1 MGKSGA
7 KSLPK
12 SQPRR
17 APSNSSK
24 RFVGLGVGIN
34 FPPPFSQVQYE
45 SIILIKIMP
54 QAQEIWGGRV
64 LRSGRRRGILIATLL
79 LPALP
84 RRPPVEP
91 GQLQPLARI
100 WAHSGLPG
108 GEGANPAL
116 SPRSGQNPQGLPRAS
131 EPRGL

>member
-1 MGKSGA
+1 MGKPGT
-7 KSLPK
+7 KSLLK

-17 APSNSSK
+17 VPSNSSK
-24 RFVGLGVGIN
+24 QFVGLRVGII
-34 FPPPFSQVQYE
+34 FFPFSQVQYE

-64 LRSGRRRGILIATLL
+64 LRSGRRRSILIASLL
-79 LPALP
+79 LLALP
-84 RRPPVEP
+84 RRLPVEP

-100 WAHSGLPG
+100 RAPSGLPG

-116 SPRSGQNPQGLPRAS
+116 SPRSGQTHNIPL
-131 EPRGL
+131 